1 MLASGDE
8 PLRARDLPE
17 EFHGP
22 VGYSHLW
29 LWLAVAAVL
38 VVALYYLAAWL
49 LTRPR
54 RSGPAGRGRTTDVPG
69 ARRDHLQRIDAIEAD
84 VRAGRLP
91 ARVGHQRL
99 SEVVRSYVQA
109 VSQLP
114 ALTMALADFR
124 AQAPAPLADAIELM
138 YPPEF
143 APDGPIALER
153 FDQALRDGRRLVASW
168 G

>member
-1 MLASGDE
+1 M
-8 PLRARDLPE
+8 RAIAERDLPA

-29 LWLAVAAVL
+29 LWLAVAGVVL
-38 VVALYYLAAWL
+38 VALYYLAAWL

-54 RSGPAGRGRTTDVPG
+54 PDGAGRWSRTADVPG
-69 ARRDHLQRIDAIEAD
+69 ARREHLQRIDAIEAD
-84 VRAGRLP
+84 VRAGRIP

-99 SEVVRSYVQA
+99 SEVVRSYVEA
-109 VSQLP
+109 VSALP

-143 APDGPIALER
+143 APDRTVAQER
-153 FDQALRDGRRLVASW
+153 FDQAVRDGRRLVASW
-168 G
+168 S